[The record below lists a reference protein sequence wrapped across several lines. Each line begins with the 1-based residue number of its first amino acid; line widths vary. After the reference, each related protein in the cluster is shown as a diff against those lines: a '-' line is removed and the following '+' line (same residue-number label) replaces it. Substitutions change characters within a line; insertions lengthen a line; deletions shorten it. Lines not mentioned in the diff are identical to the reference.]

1 MEPEATQTRPFRSI
15 LIFIVIGL
23 VLLVAVILGIRWAK
37 GRSDQL
43 ANASKPQTVAQQP
56 QQQPATTNA
65 QPDAQKKAE
74 ADKQAAAQKA
84 ADDKKKA
91 DAAAAADKAKQDQA
105 AKDKAA
111 ADKAAADKAT
121 ADKAAADK
129 ASADKAAADKAAAE
143 KNKVATTPTTGPA
156 QQTPKAVPS
165 TGIEDAITPI
175 FGISLL
181 AFLTIRYIDSR
192 RRLNVIS

>member
-1 MEPEATQTRPFRSI
+1 
-15 LIFIVIGL
+15 
-23 VLLVAVILGIRWAK
+23 VAVILGIRWAK

-65 QPDAQKKAE
+65 QKKTE
-74 ADKQAAAQKA
+74 ADKQAATQKA